1 MNRGVVYYILGRFLQ
16 SMMVLWIIV
25 TLLFLLFR
33 LAPSNPLASYI
44 DTTFTKEQEAALLA
58 RFGLDKPLHEQY
70 IIYLINLVKFD
81 LGDTFSYSGKS
92 VLDILGADLPNTIY
106 LTLSSLLLAYIV
118 GVLGGISMA
127 ALRGS
132 LIERVGTTFTLMTRA
147 APSFWVGMLLLTFF
161 AFQWKL
167 LPSSGIG
174 PAVVRYRWETEWDK
188 LMSPVFWRHMI
199 LPTFT
204 LAVYLHG
211 LPLLLMRS
219 NMLEV
224 LDQDYVT
231 MSRLAGYSEWRVMIH
246 TAARNAM
253 LPVLTALTLGIGYS
267 IGGNV
272 VIENVFSWPGLG
284 RTLVR
289 AVQQADYPLA
299 QGAFFLIALIIVFM
313 NFIADI
319 LYSLLD
325 PRVGASAQA
334 QVS

>member
-1 MNRGVVYYILGRFLQ
+1 
-16 SMMVLWIIV
+16 
-25 TLLFLLFR
+25 
-33 LAPSNPLASYI
+33 
-44 DTTFTKEQEAALLA
+44 
-58 RFGLDKPLHEQY
+58 
-70 IIYLINLVKFD
+70 
-81 LGDTFSYSGKS
+81 
-92 VLDILGADLPNTIY
+92 
-106 LTLSSLLLAYIV
+106 
-118 GVLGGISMA
+118 MA

-132 LIERVGTTFTLMTRA
+132 LFERVGTIFTLMTRA
-147 APSFWVGMLLLTFF
+147 APSFWIGMLLLTLF

-174 PAVVRYRWETEWDK
+174 PALIRYRWETEWDK
-188 LMSPVFWRHMI
+188 LLSPVFWRHMI

-204 LAVYLHG
+204 LALYLHG

-231 MSRLAGYSEWRVMIH
+231 MSRLAGYSEWRVMIQ

>member
-1 MNRGVVYYILGRFLQ
+1 M
-16 SMMVLWIIV
+16 
-25 TLLFLLFR
+25 
-33 LAPSNPLASYI
+33 
-44 DTTFTKEQEAALLA
+44 A

-70 IIYLINLVKFD
+70 VIYLINLLKLD
-81 LGDTFSYSGKS
+81 LGDTFHYAGTS
-92 VLDILGADLPNTIY
+92 VIEILQADLPNTLY
-106 LTLSSLLLAYIV
+106 LTMSSLLLAYAI
-118 GVLGGISMA
+118 GVLGGIAMA

-132 LIERVGTTFTLMTRA
+132 LLERLGTTVTLMTRA
-147 APSFWVGMLLLTFF
+147 APQFWVGMLLLTFF
-161 AFQWKL
+161 AWQWKL

-174 PAVVRYRWETEWDK
+174 PAMVRYRWDTEWDK
-188 LMSPVFWRHMI
+188 LLSPVFWRHML

-204 LAVYLHG
+204 LALYLHG

-224 LDQDYVT
+224 LDQDFIV
-231 MSRLAGYSEWRVMIH
+231 MGRLAGYSEARLMIQH
-246 TAARNAM
+246 AARNAL

-313 NFIADI
+313 NFVADI

-334 QVS
+334 RLS